1 MFASL
6 LFDSWIGSLKNPPL
20 FLTGVS
26 LITSGHFY
34 LGETGHYYLGLT
46 PYKLCRAAPPLVLEC
61 APFSHSK
68 AVPMSRE
75 IRNIAIIAHVD
86 HGKTTMVDK
95 LLSQAGTFSSHQ
107 HVAERVMDSN

>member
-34 LGETGHYYLGLT
+34 LGETGHYYSGLT
-46 PYKLCRAAPPLVLEC
+46 IFFSGSLDLPQRNSREC
-61 APFSHSK
+61 AGFLMP
-68 AVPMSRE
+68 
-75 IRNIAIIAHVD
+75 
-86 HGKTTMVDK
+86 
-95 LLSQAGTFSSHQ
+95 
-107 HVAERVMDSN
+107 

>member
-46 PYKLCRAAPPLVLEC
+46 LTIVTLLCLTLRCYNGPNVKTHLVK
-61 APFSHSK
+61 HS
-68 AVPMSRE
+68 
-75 IRNIAIIAHVD
+75 
-86 HGKTTMVDK
+86 TC
-95 LLSQAGTFSSHQ
+95 LLSHPSPKAGVSAQWRRAYLF
-107 HVAERVMDSN
+107 ELNRL